1 MYRHNLIRRGLAG
14 GLVIAAAS
22 FPAAAPARVFE
33 NSGRAVSPIAAVAH
47 TTGVPSRQ
55 AGAATQSGFQWGDA
69 GSLIGKR
76 YVDAAESIELLCTKA
91 GTGTI
96 AEATDNGIGAAGTLV
111 LLGAGA
117 SVVGRRRRGQRLVVG

>member
-1 MYRHNLIRRGLAG
+1 VNEENDMYRHNLIRRGLAG

-22 FPAAAPARVFE
+22 FPAAAQARFFE

-69 GSLIGKR
+69 G
-76 YVDAAESIELLCTKA
+76 
-91 GTGTI
+91 
-96 AEATDNGIGAAGTLV
+96 IGAAGTLV